1 MEWTIKISFRT
12 LFISLVSS
20 LVRSG
25 SGDKTVAQGEISRV
39 EDRGL
44 DNPELFQNLVH
55 FYGKFFSQLDQ
66 AL

>member
-1 MEWTIKISFRT
+1 VEWTIKISFRT